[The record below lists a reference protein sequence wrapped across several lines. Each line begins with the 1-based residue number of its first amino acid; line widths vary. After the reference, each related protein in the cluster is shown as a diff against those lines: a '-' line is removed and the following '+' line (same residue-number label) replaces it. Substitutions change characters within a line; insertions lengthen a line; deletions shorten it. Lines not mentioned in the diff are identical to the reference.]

1 MSDKMALAAILI
13 AAVCTFLLRALPFV
27 AFAGERK
34 LPLSLSAINGG
45 ITPCSAFFWARLPIC
60 SFSDF
65 CKLKTIS
72 VVLSTAM
79 HLVECY
85 NEPTNERC
93 ARAAQ
98 KWRLQCRQS
107 GLFVGA
113 GHAVSVAE
121 FQS

>member
-45 ITPCSAFFWARLPIC
+45 IIPCSAFFWARQPIC
-60 SFSDF
+60 SLSDF

-85 NEPTNERC
+85 NEPTNC
-93 ARAAQ
+93 LVSPVCYAQ
-98 KWRLQCRQS
+98 DHYGTYRRIR
-107 GLFVGA
+107 GGR
-113 GHAVSVAE
+113 HA
-121 FQS
+121 